1 MTAALPDPADP
12 ETDSTVTSELAVIF
26 CDRLTQI
33 IDRRPDVI
41 RKGRGRVNDFA
52 DKFQIHYTTA
62 HRLLNGESLPAAAL
76 LCQIA
81 DTFEVTESWL
91 LGRGAHDVDQMV
103 DEAMVKIK
111 IFKPRSPD
119 SNLYATIPSTEIP
132 QGTDS
137 STLLYTRTDSD
148 GGTEDVVVKMMAEPS
163 DGKVHLVY
171 DPANEK
177 TYLRRITVMP
187 GHEGELLCFS
197 LGTGATERLSLKNL
211 VFGVIDG
218 AEKKLSIVG
227 PIVARVVYKFKGD

>member
-1 MTAALPDPADP
+1 MTTALPDP
-12 ETDSTVTSELAVIF
+12 DSENSVGAELTVIF

-52 DKFQIHYTTA
+52 DKFGIHYTTA
-62 HRLLNGESLPAAAL
+62 HRLLHGESLPSAVL

-91 LGRGAHDVDQMV
+91 LGRGAHDVDEMV

-119 SNLYATIPSTEIP
+119 SNLYATIPSTELP
-132 QGTDS
+132 QGMDS
-137 STLLYTRTDSD
+137 STLLYTRTVSD
-148 GGTEDVVVKMMAEPS
+148 AGPEDVVVKMMAEPS
-163 DGKVHLVY
+163 DGQVHLIY

-177 TYLRRITVMP
+177 TYLRRLNVMP

-197 LGTGATERLSLKNL
+197 LGTGATERLSTKNI
-211 VFGVIDG
+211 VFGAIDG
-218 AEKKLSIVG
+218 TDKKLSIVG